1 MAVTSPVVTV
11 SPLVKVMLTIDM
23 MSTMM
28 TTMTNVKM
36 MKASPRAQVNRK
48 DNSQYLGK
56 INLIDLAGS
65 ENVNKSGVQ
74 GPTPRRAEGLLLFD

>member
-28 TTMTNVKM
+28 T
-36 MKASPRAQVNRK
+36 KASPRAQVNRK

>member
-1 MAVTSPVVTV
+1 
-11 SPLVKVMLTIDM
+11 
-23 MSTMM
+23 
-28 TTMTNVKM
+28 M

-74 GPTPRRAEGLLLFD
+74 GPTPRRVSTILIKGLQGNTDTTGAT